1 MSKLLFENASWD
13 FDTLKRIGEA
23 CDEIA
28 VEELRLD
35 MFPNQIEIISSEQ
48 MLEAY
53 TSIGMPVMY
62 SHWSFGKHYLRE
74 AENYRRGKS
83 GLAYEL
89 VINSDPCINYFMEEN
104 TSLMQTLVYAHASCL
119 SNDTEYLS
127 PTGWKTMDSY
137 DDGLVAQYNEDGTAE
152 FVKPSAYIKRKQSDF
167 IHVVSKK
174 IDQAITDDHTVVF
187 ENGNGNLV
195 RITGQELAQRHAD
208 KTRGFT
214 GKFINGFDLKTDTK
228 LDMTDDEIRLHI
240 AIKAD
245 GSFHNPNKDPNHHN
259 SKPYYRLRFHLKK
272 KRKIDRLV
280 SILDAMNIVY
290 DITDTY
296 GGRQSITFNYPEL
309 VNKRF
314 TEEWYLA
321 SEEQRK
327 LISEEVL
334 HWDGYKKGNAFSS
347 SYYSDVTYVQFVW
360 ASVGYSTR
368 IASATRC
375 WMVYK
380 TNKRTTSLS
389 DRKRENAEFERI
401 PAQDGHAYCF
411 TVPSH
416 MFITRRNGKV
426 SVTGNCGHNHYFKNN
441 YLFKEWT
448 SPDGIVDFLVFA
460 RDYVQECSDQYGPAT
475 VEQVLN
481 AAHALMDYGV
491 DRYRRPQKLNATK
504 EKERMRERLK
514 RQQADENVLWGT
526 LPIGHRTGASPITEK
541 FARIPAEPQE
551 NIMYFLE
558 KQAPNLAQWERE
570 LIRIVRKLAQYFFP
584 QGQTKVMNEGFA
596 SSVHYYIIHR
606 LWEKGMLSDGN
617 MLEFYASHSAVLY
630 QPEYTSP
637 RYSGY
642 NPYALGFDIFQDIKT
657 KAIARGDDWVDAW
670 KDAVENY
677 RDESA
682 IRQFLSPEIIRKWRM
697 MEIDNYE
704 TRDFME
710 VTAIQDDDHY
720 NRIRETLADEHT
732 IDAKK
737 PMIEVINSNAYGD
750 RTLELLYTP
759 YRGSSLHKR
768 QADDTLHYIEKLW
781 QYPVELHDKSKY
793 DAISGA
799 NTGNLNLE
807 YETLYIPFSTL
818 VPGFKPSALD

>member
-1 MSKLLFENASWD
+1 MSKLLFESASWD
-13 FDTLKRIGEA
+13 FDTLKRIGDA

-28 VEELRLD
+28 VNELRLD

-74 AENYRRGKS
+74 AETYRRGKS

-104 TSLMQTLVYAHASCL
+104 TSLMQTLVYAHASC
-119 SNDTEYLS
+119 
-127 PTGWKTMDSY
+127 
-137 DDGLVAQYNEDGTAE
+137 
-152 FVKPSAYIKRKQSDF
+152 
-167 IHVVSKK
+167 
-174 IDQAITDDHTVVF
+174 
-187 ENGNGNLV
+187 
-195 RITGQELAQRHAD
+195 
-208 KTRGFT
+208 
-214 GKFINGFDLKTDTK
+214 
-228 LDMTDDEIRLHI
+228 
-240 AIKAD
+240 
-245 GSFHNPNKDPNHHN
+245 
-259 SKPYYRLRFHLKK
+259 
-272 KRKIDRLV
+272 
-280 SILDAMNIVY
+280 
-290 DITDTY
+290 
-296 GGRQSITFNYPEL
+296 
-309 VNKRF
+309 
-314 TEEWYLA
+314 
-321 SEEQRK
+321 
-327 LISEEVL
+327 
-334 HWDGYKKGNAFSS
+334 
-347 SYYSDVTYVQFVW
+347 
-360 ASVGYSTR
+360 
-368 IASATRC
+368 
-375 WMVYK
+375 
-380 TNKRTTSLS
+380 
-389 DRKRENAEFERI
+389 
-401 PAQDGHAYCF
+401 
-411 TVPSH
+411 
-416 MFITRRNGKV
+416 
-426 SVTGNCGHNHYFKNN
+426 GHNHFFKNN

-460 RDYVQECSDQYGPAT
+460 RDYVQECSDLYGPET

-481 AAHALMDYGV
+481 AAHALMSYGV

-526 LPIGHRTGASPITEK
+526 LPTGHRTGASPITEK

-642 NPYALGFDIFQDIKT
+642 NPYALGFDIFQDIKI

-759 YRGSSLHKR
+759 YRGSSLHKK
-768 QADDTLHYIEKLW
+768 QAEDTLHYIEKLW
-781 QYPVELHDKSKY
+781 QYPVELHDMSKY

-807 YETLYIPFSTL
+807 YKTLYIPFSTL
-818 VPGFKPSALD
+818 VPGFKYSALD